1 MKNHAKQLILA
12 SVCLAVLAVSV
23 IFAVYFST
31 TLSAQQCQAY
41 CLANTQRNATVF
53 GVLKDGR
60 YAEKDY
66 IYRIAVN
73 GDAGKAQEIF
83 VFRQKPL
90 GILNFNR
97 YEFVTSSTALDSSA
111 NTAGVGC
118 IRFITRNDKN
128 EREKGYT
135 LLYYGVRDESD
146 IAQYEYTLTTR
157 EGSNVY
163 RGNVS
168 KADGFWYVKF
178 YNVGAFDL
186 NEVTKAQISDVHFLD
201 SNGNTVAVF

>member
-1 MKNHAKQLILA
+1 MKRNAKPIILA
-12 SVCLAVLAVSV
+12 SVFIAVLTAAV
-23 IFAVYFST
+23 IFTVYFST
-31 TLSAQQCQAY
+31 TLSARQCEEY

-66 IYRIAVN
+66 IYRIATD
-73 GDAGKAQEIF
+73 GDADKAQEIF

-97 YEFVTSSTALDSSA
+97 YEFVTSSTALDSA
-111 NTAGVGC
+111 ADTAGVGS
-118 IRFITRNDKN
+118 IRFFSRNDKN

-135 LLYYGVRDESD
+135 LLYYGVRAESD
-146 IAQYEYTLTTR
+146 IVQYEYTLTTR

-168 KADGFWYVKF
+168 KADSFWYVKF
-178 YNVGAFDL
+178 YNVGAYDL
-186 NEVTKAQISDVHFLD
+186 NEVTKAQISDVRFLD
-201 SNGNTVAVF
+201 ADGNTVAQF